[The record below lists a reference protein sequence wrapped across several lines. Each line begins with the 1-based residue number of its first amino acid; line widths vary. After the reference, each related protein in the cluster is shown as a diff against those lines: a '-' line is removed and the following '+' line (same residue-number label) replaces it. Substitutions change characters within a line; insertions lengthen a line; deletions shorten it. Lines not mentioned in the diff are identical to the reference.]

1 MSKLVLHLFHDD
13 VPSLSTTP
21 ALAERMNQA
30 PDGSATALEL
40 HIFGPAE
47 GALVNPDQP
56 ERKAFNAQIDSLVQQ
71 GIRATTCI
79 GLAQKFGAEAAF
91 RARGITLES
100 AALAFPRFAAE
111 AATVISF

>member
-13 VPSLSTTP
+13 VPSLSSVP
-21 ALAERMNQA
+21 ALAERIHQT
-30 PDGSATALEL
+30 PTSSAAALEVYV
-40 HIFGPAE
+40 FGPAE
-47 GALVNPDQP
+47 AVLAATDRA
-56 ERKAFNAQIDSLVQQ
+56 EFNAQIDNLLKQ
-71 GIRATTCI
+71 GVRVTSCI

-91 RARGITLES
+91 RARGIALES

>member
-13 VPSLSTTP
+13 APSLSTAP
-21 ALAERMNQA
+21 ALAEHMHQA
-30 PDGSATALEL
+30 PDGSATALDL
-40 HIFGPAE
+40 YIFGPAE
-47 GALVNPDQP
+47 GALATLDQL

-71 GIRATTCI
+71 GVRATTCI
-79 GLAQKFGAEAAF
+79 GLAQKLGVEAAF

>member
-13 VPSLSTTP
+13 APSLSTAP
-21 ALAERMNQA
+21 ALAERMHQA
-30 PDGSATALEL
+30 PDGSATTLEL
-40 HIFGPAE
+40 YIFGPAE
-47 GALVNPDQP
+47 GALATPDQP
-56 ERKAFNAQIDSLVQQ
+56 ERKAFNAQIDSLVLQ
-71 GIRATTCI
+71 GVRVTTCI
-79 GLAQKFGAEAAF
+79 GLAQKFGVEAAF